1 MTIANKQ
8 VKSAVKPIRLIT
20 DSKLLTKAIA
30 SLASRGKKYDS
41 DLHLALCSALYH
53 QFKYRSTAH
62 TVTILAALPNTA
74 RKAAAKLW
82 LDDFGCLMTKEN
94 GNLGIDEAKH
104 SKGFNEAT
112 VIATPFWEYSK
123 ETAPTAIVAMDLVN
137 NLIKKLSKAKGEGL
151 LDADSL
157 TVLERLAQ
165 VVPAVIQTPDL
176 AELVGESEI

>member
-1 MTIANKQ
+1 MATAKKQ
-8 VKSAVKPIRLIT
+8 VARPIQLIT
-20 DSKLLTKAIA
+20 DSKLLTKAIE
-30 SLASRGKKYDS
+30 SLALRGKKYDS

-53 QFKYRSTAH
+53 QYEYKSTAH
-62 TVTILAALPNTA
+62 TVAILAALPNTA

-82 LDDFGCLMTKEN
+82 LDDFGCLMVKEN
-94 GNLGIDEAKH
+94 GNLGIDAAKH
-104 SKGFNEAT
+104 SSGFNEAT

-123 ETAPTAIVAMDLVN
+123 EQAPTAIVAMDLVN

-157 TVLERLAQ
+157 TVLERLSA
-165 VVPAVIQTPDL
+165 VVPAVIKTPDL